1 MRNANKWRTFS
12 TYQQAKIT
20 KKFVQKNRKIV
31 SPKSCF
37 DEAILQFSQK
47 RTNKQTNK
55 QSQSRIKAVAIKYSL
70 NY

>member
-31 SPKSCF
+31 SPKSSF
-37 DEAILQFSQK
+37 DEAIFTK
-47 RTNKQTNK
+47 ENKQTNK